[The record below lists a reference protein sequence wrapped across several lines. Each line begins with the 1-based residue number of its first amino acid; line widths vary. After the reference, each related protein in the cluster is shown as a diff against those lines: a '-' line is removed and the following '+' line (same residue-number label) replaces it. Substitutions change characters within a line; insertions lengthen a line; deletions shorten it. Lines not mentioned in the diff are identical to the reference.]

1 MQEKYNDTFQDV
13 ATAFSGSSQSCGE
26 RETSTEPEVYLRGT
40 GSNHLQFVCGGA
52 SCVVWKS
59 WLWRGPSWVAVRAR
73 WDAVTELP
81 WPLLPGPGS
90 PLGLADPTHISHPQT
105 QSSYMVMFKLAAP
118 PSVAR
123 EPLPQLVCLGTGGS
137 LHPFASRVPQG
148 WGDKSPFSQAACDV
162 LVLIGRGGSSFRGW
176 DTGVGHC
183 HDWGGWT
190 VFGTQAPPACYP
202 RGLLGGYS
210 NWSQSHRGPRPC
222 ACPGSGG
229 SV

>member
-40 GSNHLQFVCGGA
+40 GLNHLQFVCGGA

-118 PSVAR
+118 PVSCQGATAAASV
-123 EPLPQLVCLGTGGS
+123 LGD
-137 LHPFASRVPQG
+137 
-148 WGDKSPFSQAACDV
+148 WGVSA
-162 LVLIGRGGSSFRGW
+162 SFR
-176 DTGVGHC
+176 
-183 HDWGGWT
+183 
-190 VFGTQAPPACYP
+190 FACP
-202 RGLLGGYS
+202 SGLGGQEPILTS
-210 NWSQSHRGPRPC
+210 SMRRPRSDW
-222 ACPGSGG
+222 AGG
-229 SV
+229 

>member
-1 MQEKYNDTFQDV
+1 MEELALARSF
-13 ATAFSGSSQSCGE
+13 
-26 RETSTEPEVYLRGT
+26 L
-40 GSNHLQFVCGGA
+40 GGGQ
-52 SCVVWKS
+52 
-59 WLWRGPSWVAVRAR
+59 GPVGRCDRVAVAPVARAGEP
-73 WDAVTELP
+73 T
-81 WPLLPGPGS
+81 WPCRPHPHKPPPNPVKLHGDVQAGGP
-90 PLGLADPTHISHPQT
+90 
-105 QSSYMVMFKLAAP
+105 P